1 MTFRSACAVFAV
13 AAALWP
19 NVAAAQPASSF
30 AALGARVNSG
40 DTVIVTGGPQGW
52 VTKGVIRSIS
62 GDTLVLDAKGSR
74 MSFAE
79 SEVQEVRR
87 PSHRGRNAAL
97 GAGIGLL
104 IACIGITKADEQ
116 HSDSVYT
123 WAYVGFWLLPAV
135 GASVGAATGGSKA
148 LFLPARRVGRGTS
161 ISPWLA
167 PNGAGLALAI
177 RY

>member
-1 MTFRSACAVFAV
+1 MF
-13 AAALWP
+13 L
-19 NVAAAQPASSF
+19 
-30 AALGARVNSG
+30 SG
-40 DTVIVTGGPQGW
+40 KR
-52 VTKGVIRSIS
+52 TKGVIRSLS

-79 SEVQEVRR
+79 AEVQEVRR

-104 IACIGITKADEQ
+104 ISCIGTEMADRRYD
-116 HSDSVYT
+116 DSVYT
-123 WAYVGFWLLPAV
+123 WLYFGTWLLPAV
-135 GASVGAATGGSKA
+135 GASVGAATGGSKT